1 MTIISLL
8 IFTEN
13 KRMIQAHLIILKM
26 IKHKN
31 IGESFALKYLP
42 YIFLGDYA
50 EIGLI
55 FAYFVEVISVF
66 LK

>member
-8 IFTEN
+8 IFSQN

-31 IGESFALKYLP
+31 IGEIICAKISPL
-42 YIFLGDYA
+42 
-50 EIGLI
+50 
-55 FAYFVEVISVF
+55 YFSW
-66 LK
+66 